1 MSGTNT
7 YKSNSHSRYLLQY
20 HLIFV
25 CKYRKYLMCSPNI
38 VSDVKKL
45 SIEIAT
51 KHNVSIRYMET
62 EKDHIHYMIETQ
74 PNINLAN
81 FVKTMK
87 SYITYHIWEKYPQ
100 YLSRFFWKE
109 HTFWSDGYFLATI
122 GNVSQE
128 TLKHYIL
135 NQGKK

>member
-20 HLIFV
+20 RLIFV

-45 SIEIAT
+45 SVEIAT

-62 EKDHIHYMIETQ
+62 DKDHIHYMIETQ

-87 SYITYHIWEKYPQ
+87 SYITYHIWKKYPN
-100 YLSRFFWKE
+100 YLSKCFWKE
-109 HTFWSDGYFLATI
+109 RTFFSDGYFLASI

-128 TLKHYIL
+128 ILKKYIES
-135 NQGKK
+135 QGK

>member
-62 EKDHIHYMIETQ
+62 DQDHIHYMIETE
-74 PNINLAN
+74 PTISISDL
-81 FVKTMK
+81 VRMMK
-87 SYITYHIWEKYPQ
+87 SYITYHIWKSHKN
-100 YLSRFFWKE
+100 YLS
-109 HTFWSDGYFLATI
+109 
-122 GNVSQE
+122 
-128 TLKHYIL
+128 KHF
-135 NQGKK
+135 

>member
-7 YKSNSHSRYLLQY
+7 YKSNNHSRYLLQY

-38 VSDVKKL
+38 VSNVKKL

-62 EKDHIHYMIETQ
+62 DKDHIHYMIETQ

-87 SYITYHIWEKYPQ
+87 SYITYHIWENI
-100 YLSRFFWKE
+100 L
-109 HTFWSDGYFLATI
+109 TI
-122 GNVSQE
+122 
-128 TLKHYIL
+128 
-135 NQGKK
+135 